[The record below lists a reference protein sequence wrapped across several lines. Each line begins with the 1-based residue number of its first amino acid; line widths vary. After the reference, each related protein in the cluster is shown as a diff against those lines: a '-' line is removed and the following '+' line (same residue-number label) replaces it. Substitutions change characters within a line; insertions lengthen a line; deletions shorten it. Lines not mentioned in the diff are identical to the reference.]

1 MMDPIFI
8 IGITFLVLA
17 GALGGYVVY
26 HKETVMTPLEM
37 QEKAEIESMS
47 CEEIKVKHELGQYWS
62 FRNWRI
68 ADDKVTACFPD
79 Q

>member
-17 GALGGYVVY
+17 SALGGYVVY
-26 HKETVMTPLEM
+26 HKEIVMTPLEM
-37 QEKAEIESMS
+37 QEKAEIEGMS
-47 CEEIKVKHELGQYWS
+47 CEEIKEKHELGQYWS
-62 FRNWRI
+62 FTNWRI
-68 ADDKVTACFPD
+68 ADDKVKACFPD